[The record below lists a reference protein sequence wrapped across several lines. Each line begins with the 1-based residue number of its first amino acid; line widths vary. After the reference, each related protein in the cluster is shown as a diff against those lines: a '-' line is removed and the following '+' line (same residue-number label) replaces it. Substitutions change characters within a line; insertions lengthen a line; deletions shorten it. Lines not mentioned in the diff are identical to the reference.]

1 MADIG
6 RVLYTAKE
14 AILSNLTAINVTGS
28 NISNVN
34 TPGYTR
40 LRPVFESVGASS
52 SMSAQEQSGVRIAD
66 IEQVYD
72 RFLESQLVEQQS
84 SVANYTAQK
93 DYLQRVEAVLNE
105 NNGGGINDALTEFL
119 NAWGSLS
126 EDPSSKAKRDQ
137 VVSTGQNLA
146 YIFNQRAEE
155 LTSIQTAAD
164 ESIADNVSQLNDYL
178 KQMAEYNSKIVYAE
192 SAGGNSATLRDRRS
206 ELLKKISG
214 LIDVNY
220 IENKDGALYITL
232 PSNGK
237 ALVEGS
243 NSWELDVQRNTNT
256 GLYDIV
262 FSVNPSQAI
271 NEQISGGTLAGLLEV
286 RDDKIPSY
294 LDQLDQTASSIIN
307 KVNELHISGYDQD
320 GNPGEVFF
328 EVTGTTQYASTK
340 YMAVNTDIVAD
351 ARKVAASSTVNADG
365 NNASAITAIIN
376 DSMYASVGSIS
387 KPSGTT
393 VAAQINSV
401 GQLYKNTTTDITLT
415 RAAGV
420 WTLPSTGNGGYP
432 DLKILTSSDR
442 EITLDFNNDNYAD
455 LTLNLTGTW
464 SDGNSISFALTKDTS
479 TTSIDGYFSAFTSN
493 MGQDIVNVNRQLES
507 ETATL
512 NQQSDQ
518 REQLSGVSLD
528 EEMINLIKYQMAY
541 GAAGRMTK
549 TVSDMMDLL
558 INLGQ

>member
-34 TPGYTR
+34 TDGYTR
-40 LRPVFESVGASS
+40 QRAIFESVGASNSTS
-52 SMSAQEQSGVRIAD
+52 SQEQTGVRIAD

-84 SVANYTAQK
+84 SVENYTAQK

-105 NNGGGINDALTEFL
+105 SSGGGINDALTAFL
-119 NAWGSLS
+119 NAWGDLS

-146 YIFNQRAEE
+146 YQFNQKSDEV
-155 LTSIQTAAD
+155 TSIQID
-164 ESIADNVSQLNDYL
+164 VDNSIADNVSQLNDYL
-178 KQMAEYNSKIVYAE
+178 DQMADYNSKIVYAE
-192 SAGGNSATLRDRRS
+192 SAGGNASVLRDKRT
-206 ELLKKISG
+206 ELLKNISG

-220 IENKDGALYITL
+220 IENSDGALYITL

-243 NSWELDVQRNTNT
+243 NSWNLDVQRNTSS

-271 NEQISGGTLAGLLEV
+271 NSQISGGKLAGLLEV
-286 RDDKIPSY
+286 RDEAIPSY
-294 LDQLDQTASSIIN
+294 LNQLDQTAYSIIN
-307 KVNELHISGYDQD
+307 KVNELHTSGYDQD
-320 GNPGEVFF
+320 GNPGEAFF
-328 EVTGTTQYASTK
+328 EVTQTTQYAAARFMS
-340 YMAVNTDIVAD
+340 VNTNIAED
-351 ARKVAASSTVNADG
+351 ARKIAASSTVNSDG
-365 NNASAITAIIN
+365 NNASAITAIMN
-376 DSMYASVGSIS
+376 DAMYASVGTIS
-387 KPSGTT
+387 RPSGTNVT
-393 VAAQINSV
+393 AVINNV
-401 GQLYKNTTTDITLT
+401 GQLYKNTTADITLT
-415 RAAGV
+415 RAAGA
-420 WTLPSTGNGGYP
+420 WTLTSTGTGYP
-432 DLKILTSSDR
+432 DLQILSSSDR
-442 EITLDFNNDNYAD
+442 SITLDFNNDSSAD

-464 SDGNSISFALTKDTS
+464 ADGNQISFALTKDTS
-479 TTSIDGYFSAFTSN
+479 TTSIDGYFSAFISN
-493 MGQDIVNVNRQLES
+493 MGQDIVNVDRQLES
-507 ETATL
+507 ETAIL